1 MYKLN
6 LKIAK
11 PTAHNKRYAFR
22 RTIRAAPGSE
32 KPQSG
37 YALCAVLS
45 PPHLGQGTF
54 ASQSPITCPKR
65 RIPGTL
71 SEIWT

>member
-1 MYKLN
+1 MNTSIRNKYSPKKAKLS
-6 LKIAK
+6 
-11 PTAHNKRYAFR
+11 PNKRYAFR

-45 PPHLGQGTF
+45 PPHF
-54 ASQSPITCPKR
+54 AVAGLATQALIRNRKTSVT
-65 RIPGTL
+65 
-71 SEIWT
+71 